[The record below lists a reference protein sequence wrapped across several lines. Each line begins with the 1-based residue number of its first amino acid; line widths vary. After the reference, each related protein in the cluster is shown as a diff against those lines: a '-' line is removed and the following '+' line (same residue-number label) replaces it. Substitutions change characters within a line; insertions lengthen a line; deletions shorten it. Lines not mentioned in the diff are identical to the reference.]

1 MTRIKTWATALGLLA
16 ITFNAVADNLNI
28 EITPFGA
35 YRFGGTFDVTNSDM
49 SFELDD
55 SSSYG
60 LIINFREKQ
69 DTQWEVLY
77 SRQKTD
83 ASLSG
88 AAVGTPL
95 VDVDLQVLQLG
106 GTYQGHG
113 DTVRPYLAATIGGT
127 HIKARSTGSASET
140 FWSGS
145 IGLGIQIRPNSRLG
159 IRLEA
164 RAYGTFIET
173 NSEIFCG
180 SGPAAA
186 GCTVR
191 IDGKV
196 LSQIETIAGI
206 VFRF

>member
-16 ITFNAVADNLNI
+16 ITFNAVADDLNI

-106 GTYQGHG
+106 GTYQGDG

-180 SGPAAA
+180 SGPVAA

>member
-16 ITFNAVADNLNI
+16 ITFNAVADDLNI

>member
-16 ITFNAVADNLNI
+16 ITFNAVADDLNI

-35 YRFGGTFDVTNSDM
+35 YRFGGTFDVANSDM

-83 ASLSG
+83 ATLSG

-106 GTYQGHG
+106 GTYQGDG

-186 GCTVR
+186 GCAVR